1 MKTDNKKYSKAT
13 IRNLD
18 KSQVAIDASIL
29 PEIWQANRPQAVK
42 NISETV
48 SIDGFRKG
56 MVPENVLLTKVG
68 ENIILEETAEIAISK
83 AYLDILVDHK
93 IDAISKP
100 DVLVTKISK
109 DNPLE
114 FTITTAV
121 VPEVKLPDYK
131 KISKDQLA
139 GHDGSVEVTDKD
151 LEQAILKIR
160 RSRVS
165 HEGHD
170 HEKMSKEEHDALVD
184 KSLPEFN
191 DEFVQTLGEYKDVEE
206 FKTKVREM
214 LLVQKNDENKE
225 KLRLKI
231 ADALS
236 DATPL
241 DIPDVLIET
250 ELARTQ
256 AQFEDDI
263 ERMGVKLE
271 EYLKYAK
278 KTIEDLKVEW
288 RPHAEKKAKLQLIL
302 NAISSV
308 EKISA
313 SAQEIEN
320 EVSHILEHYKDA
332 DKERAAVYAETVLTN
347 EKVFSFLEKA

>member
-1 MKTDNKKYSKAT
+1 MKTENKKYSSAS
-13 IRNLD
+13 IRKLD
-18 KSQVAIDASIL
+18 KSRVAIDATIA

-42 NISETV
+42 NIAETITV
-48 SIDGFRKG
+48 DGFRKG
-56 MVPENVLLTKVG
+56 MVPENILITKVG
-68 ENIILEETAEIAISK
+68 DSVIVEETAEIAISK
-83 AYLDILVDHK
+83 AYFDILVENK
-93 IDAISKP
+93 VDAISKP
-100 DVLVTKISK
+100 EVSVTKIAK

-114 FTITTAV
+114 FTITTSV

-131 KISKDQLA
+131 KLSKDEIV
-139 GHDGSVEVTDKD
+139 GHPKSVEVTDKD
-151 LEQAILKIR
+151 VEEAILKIR

-165 HEGHD
+165 HEDHD
-170 HEKMSKEEHDALVD
+170 HEKLSKDEHDALIE
-184 KSLPEFN
+184 KSMPEFN
-191 DEFVQTLGEYKDVEE
+191 DKFVATLGDFKNVEE
-206 FKTKVREM
+206 FKTKLREM
-214 LLVQKNDENKE
+214 ILVQKNDENKE

-236 DATPL
+236 DATTIE
-241 DIPDVLIET
+241 IPDVLIDT

-278 KTIEDLKVEW
+278 KTIEDLKIEW

-302 NAISSV
+302 NAIASI

-313 SAQEIEN
+313 SPQEIED

-347 EKVFSFLEKA
+347 EKVFRFLSEN